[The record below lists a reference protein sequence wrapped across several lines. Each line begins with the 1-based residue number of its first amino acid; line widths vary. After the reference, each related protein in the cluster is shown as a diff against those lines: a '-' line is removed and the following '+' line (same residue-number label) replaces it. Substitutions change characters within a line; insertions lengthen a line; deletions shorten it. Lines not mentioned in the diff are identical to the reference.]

1 MVMHRHNHHAR
12 FPAAASTSTS
22 TGSTPLLRNVTLDGT
37 DPAIIYSSGW
47 QETKTDAGSG
57 SGSGLSMHTSS
68 DDNATATLVF
78 RGVAVYIVA
87 PHLASTIDATVTL
100 DGQGPF
106 TLSFDAADS
115 DTEVVWGTTGLSDT
129 QHTLVVSKSPG
140 ARLVGLDSI
149 IYTTAQNAS
158 DSVSVHPVSSTLIAA
173 NRVHSAVSSSSSSS
187 SSTSSS
193 ASSPLSSST
202 AALPL
207 PTANANIHNDTVP
220 INAAPNPNP
229 SSSSS
234 SSLASS
240 SNSLP
245 SNPNPN
251 STAAQNRRTLIVAI
265 GCAGA
270 VLLLV
275 CACIV
280 AFLYRRHAKVARK
293 REWARKYALQKP
305 LRRGG
310 GRDPEPAETRP
321 PSPVVPAWQGYPRPP
336 QQYALART
344 YTPTHTPTSST
355 PFRDDS
361 WSLPPSASPTLPPS
375 FSIPLTGANT
385 MLLPPSPSPSALL
398 TPPATS
404 NPFASLPPSPSP
416 SPSPYTYLGTSTP
429 LPPASPWSITKSE
442 SESESRRLSGS
453 ESSVRSLGSTVGYGW
468 TGPSLVGIHPF
479 SAMAREQE
487 EEEEEERDVH
497 MPLPSETAS
506 ASASAS
512 SSRDT
517 STGTST
523 SRSRPHARTR
533 TRTTFTPAL
542 NEKAALAALERT
554 REEAEGQQ
562 GEDSNGVVVR
572 PMSAAPAYREK
583 DAAQAF
589 ARQRPG
595 REDGQ
600 GSRALMS
607 VASEVTLAPPVY
619 EP

>member
-1 MVMHRHNHHAR
+1 MVMHKHNHHAR

-22 TGSTPLLRNVTLDGT
+22 TSTTPLLRNVTLDDT
-37 DPAIIYSSGW
+37 DPTIIYSSGW
-47 QETKTDAGSG
+47 QETDTG

-106 TLSFDAADS
+106 VLSFDAADS

-149 IYTTAQNAS
+149 IYTTAQNA
-158 DSVSVHPVSSTLIAA
+158 VPVYPISSTRIAA

-187 SSTSSS
+187 SSASSS
-193 ASSPLSSST
+193 ASPPSSSST

-207 PTANANIHNDTVP
+207 PTANANIQNDTVP

-229 SSSSS
+229 NPSSSSS
-234 SSLASS
+234 PARS
-240 SNSLP
+240 SNSLLSP
-245 SNPNPN
+245 
-251 STAAQNRRTLIVAI
+251 AAQNRRTLIVAI

-305 LRRGG
+305 QSALRRGG
-310 GRDPEPAETRP
+310 GRGLDPAETRP
-321 PSPVVPAWQGYPRPP
+321 PSPVVPAWQGYPKPP

-344 YTPTHTPTSST
+344 HTPTSST
-355 PFRDDS
+355 AFRDDS
-361 WSLPPSASPTLPPS
+361 WSLPEPCITPSASPPPQHIGDS
-375 FSIPLTGANT
+375 FSIPLIKTERT
-385 MLLPPSPSPSALL
+385 PPSPAPSTLL
-398 TPPATS
+398 SPPATS

-416 SPSPYTYLGTSTP
+416 SPSPYTYLAPSTP
-429 LPPASPWSITKSE
+429 GTPWSITKSE
-442 SESESRRLSGS
+442 PESESRRLSDS
-453 ESSVRSLGSTVGYGW
+453 SLGSTASLGYGHGW

-479 SAMAREQE
+479 SAMAGEEE

-497 MPLPSETAS
+497 MPLPSETAV
-506 ASASAS
+506 ASSSAS

-517 STGTST
+517 STGTTT
-523 SRSRPHARTR
+523 SKSRPHTR

-562 GEDSNGVVVR
+562 GEGENGVR